1 VAHTLPPG
9 WTQRCELLFYSQA
22 DHTRTF
28 VLRQGGAETV
38 RRLALLAGAY
48 LESIRGRLARL
59 GACDWTVLGRG
70 PAVGGGLHAHPG
82 SCGGAGGEVVGV
94 I

>member
-1 VAHTLPPG
+1 
-9 WTQRCELLFYSQA
+9 
-22 DHTRTF
+22 
-28 VLRQGGAETV
+28 
-38 RRLALLAGAY
+38 LALLAGAY

-59 GACDWTVLGRG
+59 GACDWAVLGRG